1 MEIAKADDT
10 LCIGDYVSLYSGDA
24 QGYVYAM
31 LSSTTFA
38 YLAVNSQESRDQPL
52 CGDIQLLSFKICA
65 INRYKL
71 LKEYNRL
78 HQFHK
83 DSKDKVRQVLLEQAK
98 LSAEAEAH
106 DNDME
111 QARQRGKKVLYGQ
124 MIQLQHAFTG
134 KYVHISTQNTSPTES
149 SNMQVTLNPDNAGAA
164 QFKVMPRFKVKGEGD
179 LVQIEDQVILESV
192 KSPGQYLHVGRVKC
206 KQYIPVYE
214 NSFELNLS
222 VRYSGLTLVRR
233 FTEHEKETKNIRAG
247 QPIRFFHTELEA
259 YLVCEG
265 SFNEVDQSKPKTL
278 MKPSSAICYWQLELV
293 ENAISGGTVKWKQQ
307 VRIRHMCTRKF
318 LSLSPKGDL
327 ALTDDRTD
335 ANTVFR
341 LHQVLKKT
349 TIGEAYRVEMTQ
361 KSQCDDAFTIYAVEP
376 QLVNIFNYVAGY
388 VPLIQRFIFDH
399 KTGSSKLEPI
409 ITQPMVKAL
418 LELRDF
424 IVFDIDNNKNRTK
437 LLRNLR
443 LVDLLFRVLQIPLS
457 GSSQTVQQLL
467 LIFEECYDLI
477 YQYLYGESRKNELY
491 CARYLDF
498 LHQLRL

>member
-1 MEIAKADDT
+1 
-10 LCIGDYVSLYSGDA
+10 
-24 QGYVYAM
+24 
-31 LSSTTFA
+31 
-38 YLAVNSQESRDQPL
+38 
-52 CGDIQLLSFKICA
+52 
-65 INRYKL
+65 
-71 LKEYNRL
+71 
-78 HQFHK
+78 
-83 DSKDKVRQVLLEQAK
+83 

-214 NSFELNLS
+214 NSFELKPIGAIQRPHPGS
-222 VRYSGLTLVRR
+222 
-233 FTEHEKETKNIRAG
+233 FTPSWRPTC
-247 QPIRFFHTELEA
+247 
-259 YLVCEG
+259 VCEG
-265 SFNEVDQSKPKTL
+265 SFNEVPVEDVHLRIRAVDQSKPKTL

-293 ENAISGGTVKWKQQ
+293 ENAISGGIVK
-307 VRIRHMCTRKF
+307 R
-318 LSLSPKGDL
+318 PG
-327 ALTDDRTD
+327 LTDDRTD

-341 LHQVLKKT
+341 LHQVLKED
-349 TIGEAYRVEMTQ
+349 GEINDATYCRIQHAATKNWLHASKEDYNRRGLPGEGKSSNSMAGLIWSQAPLRKVEMTQ

-443 LVDLLFRVLQIPLS
+443 LVDLLFRVLSNSTEREFANCSAAAAHL
-457 GSSQTVQQLL
+457 
-467 LIFEECYDLI
+467 
-477 YQYLYGESRKNELY
+477 
-491 CARYLDF
+491 
-498 LHQLRL
+498 